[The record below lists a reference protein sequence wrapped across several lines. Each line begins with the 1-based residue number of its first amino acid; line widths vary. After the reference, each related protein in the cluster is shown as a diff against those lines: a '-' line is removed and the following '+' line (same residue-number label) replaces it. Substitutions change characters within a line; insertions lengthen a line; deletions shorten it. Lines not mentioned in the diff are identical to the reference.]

1 MKSLLDLG
9 MSIPGTLGQSG
20 HEMPPK
26 PWSKLRPKGR
36 GL

>member
-1 MKSLLDLG
+1 MKSLPDLG
-9 MSIPGTLGQSG
+9 MSIPSAVEQIG

-26 PWSKLRPKGR
+26 PWLKLRLKGK

>member
-1 MKSLLDLG
+1 MKSLIDLG
-9 MSIPGTLGQSG
+9 MSIPSALGQVG
-20 HEMPPK
+20 HEMPLK